1 MLKNLDLYTQRYI
14 QIVIIVVIAQ
24 SIYQFSHIPH
34 SVWIL
39 VTIVSVYS
47 GFHSTDV
54 LKRANS
60 RIYGTIIGISM
71 VAIVWYLVHL
81 DFRLLII
88 LTTLLVPAL
97 VFFCSIPYKYSVI
110 LSTIF
115 SDITKEWSNS
125 NSFSL
130 IYYINDRLICTL
142 IGFALCIS
150 IEYFWFGRQ
159 NLTYLNALQTKNDI
173 LKNMQQ
179 LFNIAKT
186 GAKSNKMFKLT
197 NILLKDIL
205 KLNNLIIDLKSEN
218 SLPVEQLKIQNIN
231 TDIQKVADK
240 IISLNY
246 LNSSRT
252 PFAITQNLTLEIEQE
267 LSQISTKL
275 S

>member
-130 IYYINDRLICTL
+130 IYYMGLDN
-142 IGFALCIS
+142 
-150 IEYFWFGRQ
+150 
-159 NLTYLNALQTKNDI
+159 
-173 LKNMQQ
+173 
-179 LFNIAKT
+179 
-186 GAKSNKMFKLT
+186 
-197 NILLKDIL
+197 
-205 KLNNLIIDLKSEN
+205 
-218 SLPVEQLKIQNIN
+218 
-231 TDIQKVADK
+231 
-240 IISLNY
+240 
-246 LNSSRT
+246 
-252 PFAITQNLTLEIEQE
+252 
-267 LSQISTKL
+267 
-275 S
+275 